1 MTDIALPDDVWEGV
15 EPGTEAL
22 VEQWL
27 VRAGERVAA
36 GQIVAKVVLVK
47 TSLEVAAPTDGVI
60 ERILIPAQQTIKRG
74 QPLAT
79 LRAG

>member
-1 MTDIALPDDVWEGV
+1 MTDITLPDDIWEGV

-36 GQIVAKVVLVK
+36 GQIVARVVVVK
-47 TSLEVAAPTDGVI
+47 TNVEVAAPADGVI
-60 ERILIPAQQTIKRG
+60 EQILVPAEHTMRRG